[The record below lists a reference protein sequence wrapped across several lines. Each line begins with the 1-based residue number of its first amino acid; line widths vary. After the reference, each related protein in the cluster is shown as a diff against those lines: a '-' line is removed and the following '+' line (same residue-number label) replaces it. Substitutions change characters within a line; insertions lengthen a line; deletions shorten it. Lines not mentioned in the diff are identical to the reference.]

1 MVHSKKRIKME
12 KVNKKIVA
20 LASTLLLGVAG
31 WLVTSVYTIQ
41 VDTAIIKEKIEQ
53 VYADNCPYCVH
64 AAHSSIAEHPLLS
77 PTIKHSHRHIGDEI
91 VKTND

>member
-1 MVHSKKRIKME
+1 MKD
-12 KVNKKIVA
+12 KIVY
-20 LASTLLLGVAG
+20 LAGTLLLGVAG
-31 WLVTSVYTIQ
+31 WLISTTYQIQ
-41 VDTAIIKEKIEQ
+41 VDTEIIKEKIEQ

-64 AAHSSIAEHPLLS
+64 AAHSSISEHPLLS

>member
-1 MVHSKKRIKME
+1 MKELS
-12 KVNKKIVA
+12 NKIVA
-20 LASTLLLGVAG
+20 LAGTLLLGVAG
-31 WLVTSVYTIQ
+31 WLVTSVYNIQ
-41 VDTAIIKEKIEQ
+41 VDTQIIKEKIEK

-91 VKTND
+91 VIVNE

>member
-1 MVHSKKRIKME
+1 MKKLKKME
-12 KVNKKIVA
+12 KINKKIVA
-20 LASTLLLGVAG
+20 LAGTLLLGVAG
-31 WLVTSVYTIQ
+31 WLVTSVYVIQ
-41 VDTAIIKEKIEQ
+41 VDTAIIKDKIEQ

-64 AAHSSIAEHPLLS
+64 AAHSSIADHPLLS